1 MCKSNWR
8 FAEAGRLGT
17 KCLTAAGKASNELE
31 KEAEK
36 SSNARQSE
44 TAATASPAAA
54 PTIGLDSLKLT
65 PSKQEQGE

>member
-8 FAEAGRLGT
+8 YAKAGMLGIN
-17 KCLTAAGKASNELE
+17 CFTAAGKASNELE

-36 SSNARQSE
+36 SSDAMQSE